1 MKKHILAIIMTIL
14 CLSLMLTLVA
24 CGGDNNTD
32 DTNTNDTSDVPEDC
46 VEHTWGDWTTTT
58 YATCELDGIQKRVCT
73 VCEEEET
80 ERIPAGHKWSEWE
93 VTKAVD
99 CLNDGIE
106 ARKCSQC
113 DKEETKTI
121 ESVGEHTWG
130 EPVIEEATCGE
141 DGSEY
146 KKCTECGKEETTVL
160 PKAEHQW
167 TEWGIG
173 WDDEPFIVPAT
184 CTEEGLE
191 GRVCNG
197 PCGEE
202 QTRPIPKKAHALGEW
217 QVPEGVTCATGGT
230 ITRACTTCDT
240 YTEEKTVVAGDHVNV
255 VYEGR
260 VEPTKETDGSTGI
273 KKCKACGDILEG
285 AKIIKIVNV
294 AIGSTVT
301 TTPSGFWAASD
312 GNAQKIADGNR
323 ETGMYADPT
332 RLNTVETITLETASE
347 VFEVV
352 LVVNSKGNIAQ
363 GPSVTEITNKDYTI
377 YFTVLDENG
386 EGLFRSQDYS
396 TLDQTEIVVPVTLP
410 EGKTAKSVVV
420 TRVVKDY
427 GITEA
432 FLWEVEIFAYQ
443 TLSACEANGH
453 NWSETRVEPT
463 CSKDALVDGSITR
476 NCSVCGATETETLV
490 ATHAWTEWDVTN
502 FSCTEGGTM
511 VRSCTACGKE
521 ESQTTE
527 GGEHG
532 ELELVGA
539 KEPTLEADGYTGDKV
554 CKVCGQTTETGTV
567 IPKLINIA
575 IGSTVTTNT
584 THWHVTGQH
593 NGNGLAAL
601 VDGNDTNGTASDPSN
616 PTNYLTIE
624 LAEASTDIIQLVFVV
639 NIAGSG
645 YCPGSYASYSDTN
658 NAYELSFVL
667 YDEEGNAIYTSEKYQ
682 TADQKEI
689 VVDVDLDGASVKKI
703 EIKRFKQAYAS
714 DLVLWEAKVIT
725 TGKSE

>member
-24 CGGDNNTD
+24 CGGDNN
-32 DTNTNDTSDVPEDC
+32 DTNTNDTGDVPEDC

-80 ERIPAGHKWSEWE
+80 QRIPAGHKWSEWE
-93 VTKAVD
+93 VTKEVD

-173 WDDEPFIVPAT
+173 WDDEPFVVPAT
-184 CTEEGLE
+184 CTEQGYE
-191 GRVCNG
+191 GRVCTG

-202 QTRPIPKKAHALGEW
+202 QTRPLAIVPHKMGEW
-217 QVPEGVTCATGGT
+217 QVPEGVTCTTGGT

-240 YTEEKTVVAGDHVNV
+240 YTEEKTVAAGDHVNV

-273 KKCKACGDILEG
+273 KKCLACGDILEG

-294 AIGSTVT
+294 AVGSTVK
-301 TTPSGFWAASD
+301 TTPSPWWAAID
-312 GNAQKIADGNR
+312 ANAQKIVDGDR
-323 ETGMYADPT
+323 ETGMYGDPKIGT
-332 RLNTVETITLETASE
+332 MHEYITLASGSD
-347 VFEVV
+347 VFEIV
-352 LVVNSKGNIAQ
+352 LVVNSKGQIAQ
-363 GPSVTEITNKDYTI
+363 GPKVDNVTNNNYKISFI
-377 YFTVLDENG
+377 ILDENG
-386 EGLFRSQDYS
+386 EGVFRSQEYS
-396 TLDQTEIVVPVTLP
+396 TLDQTEIVVPVILP
-410 EGKTAKSVVV
+410 EGKTAKEIKV
-420 TRVVKDY
+420 THTSDY
-427 GITEA
+427 NTNNY
-432 FLWEVEIFAYQ
+432 LWEVEIFAYQ

-453 NWSETRVEPT
+453 SWSEWTGTEPS
-463 CSKDALVDGSITR
+463 CSQDSLTDGVKTR
-476 NCSVCGATETETLV
+476 NCSVCGGTETQVTKAE
-490 ATHAWTEWDVTN
+490 HAWTEWDVTN

-511 VRSCTACGKE
+511 VRSCTSCGKE

-532 ELELVGA
+532 DVEIQGA
-539 KEPTLEADGYTGDKV
+539 KAPTLEEDGYTGDKV
-554 CKVCGQTTETGTV
+554 CIICGQTTEEGTV
-567 IPKLINIA
+567 IAKIVNQAASATPGTTGGWA
-575 IGSTVTTNT
+575 IDGSTGSKDTRPHLNDGDMNTGMTTYTAQGSTVHSLTWANAVSVDTIKVYFNGDGTGKTVGEFSGQLANTNADTTITVTVYGADGT
-584 THWHVTGQH
+584 TVVKTETISTLDKTEYTIDLGEVKQI
-593 NGNGLAAL
+593 
-601 VDGNDTNGTASDPSN
+601 TK
-616 PTNYLTIE
+616 IE
-624 LAEASTDIIQLVFVV
+624 LSCYVGWNSAKVV
-639 NIAGSG
+639 NIWE
-645 YCPGSYASYSDTN
+645 C
-658 NAYELSFVL
+658 
-667 YDEEGNAIYTSEKYQ
+667 
-682 TADQKEI
+682 
-689 VVDVDLDGASVKKI
+689 
-703 EIKRFKQAYAS
+703 QAYVKYVA
-714 DLVLWEAKVIT
+714 E
-725 TGKSE
+725 

>member
-32 DTNTNDTSDVPEDC
+32 DTNTNDTGDVPEDC
-46 VEHTWGDWTTTT
+46 VEHTWGDWKTTI
-58 YATCELDGIQKRVCT
+58 YATCELEGVQKRVCT
-73 VCEEEET
+73 VCEKEET

-93 VTKAVD
+93 VTKEVD

-173 WDDEPFIVPAT
+173 WDDEPFVVPAT
-184 CTEEGLE
+184 CTEQGYE
-191 GRVCNG
+191 GRVCTG

-202 QTRPIPKKAHALGEW
+202 QTRPLAIVPHKMGEW

-240 YTEEKTVVAGDHVNV
+240 YSEERKVAAGDHVNV

-273 KKCKACGDILEG
+273 KKCLACGDILEG
-285 AKIIKIVNV
+285 AKIIKIENI
-294 AIGSTVT
+294 AKGSTIT
-301 TTPSGFWAASD
+301 TDPTYWALESYYLASL
-312 GNAQKIADGNR
+312 IDGNR
-323 ETGMYADPT
+323 ETGLCTSPKVT
-332 RLNTVETITLETASE
+332 STKNTLTFAKAGNIY
-347 VFEVV
+347 EVV
-352 LVVNSKGNIAQ
+352 LVVNGKGSTSDGKGYAD
-363 GPSVTEITNKDYTI
+363 VTNNDYDI
-377 YFTVLDENG
+377 SIILFNEAG
-386 EGLFRSQDYS
+386 EAIFRSETYK
-396 TLDQTEIVVPVTLP
+396 TLDNVEIVVNVALP
-410 EGKTAKSVVV
+410 EGETAKSMMI
-420 TRVVKDY
+420 TRSKQAY
-427 GITEA
+427 IHENY
-432 FLWEVEIFAYQ
+432 LWEVEVFAEFEY
-443 TLSACEANGH
+443 TDCELNGH
-453 NWSETRVEPT
+453 DWDETRVEPT

-476 NCSVCGATETETLV
+476 NCSVCGATETETIV
-490 ATHAWTEWDVTN
+490 ATHSWTEWDVTD

-554 CKVCGQTTETGTV
+554 CKVCGQTTETGTA
-567 IPKLINIA
+567 IPKLVNVA
-575 IGSTVTTNT
+575 LGGTVTTDSGFWASTASNI
-584 THWHVTGQH
+584 QKII
-593 NGNGLAAL
+593 
-601 VDGNDTNGTASDPSN
+601 DGNRETGVCSNSGARSITDTITF
-616 PTNYLTIE
+616 
-624 LAEASTDIIQLVFVV
+624 AESSIVNQVILVV
-639 NIAGSG
+639 NGKGSTTE
-645 YCPGSYASYSDTN
+645 GSNYTEVTNKSYTI
-658 NAYELSFVL
+658 SFVL
-667 YDEEGNAIYTSEKYQ
+667 YDENGNAVFTSQKYETLDQVEIIVDIELEEGVTVKSMSITREKMAY
-682 TADQKEI
+682 DNSLYLWEVI
-689 VVDVDLDGASVKKI
+689 VVAP
-703 EIKRFKQAYAS
+703 
-714 DLVLWEAKVIT
+714 
-725 TGKSE
+725 GKSE

>member
-32 DTNTNDTSDVPEDC
+32 DTNTNDTGDVPEDC

-80 ERIPAGHKWSEWE
+80 ERILAGHKWSEWE
-93 VTKAVD
+93 VTKEVD

-173 WDDEPFIVPAT
+173 WDDEPFVVPAT
-184 CTEEGLE
+184 CTEQGYE
-191 GRVCNG
+191 GRVCTG

-202 QTRPIPKKAHALGEW
+202 QTRPLAIVPHKMGEW

-240 YTEEKTVVAGDHVNV
+240 YSEERKVAAGDHVNV

-273 KKCKACGDILEG
+273 KKCLACGDILEG

-294 AIGSTVT
+294 AVGSTVK
-301 TTPSGFWAASD
+301 TTPSAFWAAID
-312 GNAQKIADGNR
+312 ANAQKIVDGDR
-323 ETGMYADPT
+323 ETGMYGDPKIGT
-332 RLNTVETITLETASE
+332 MHEYITLASGSD
-347 VFEVV
+347 VFEIV
-352 LVVNSKGNIAQ
+352 LVVNSKGQIAQ
-363 GPSVTEITNKDYTI
+363 GPKVDDVTNNNYKISFI
-377 YFTVLDENG
+377 ILDENG
-386 EGLFRSQDYS
+386 EGVFRSQEYS
-396 TLDQTEIVVPVTLP
+396 TLDQTEIVVPVILP
-410 EGKTAKSVVV
+410 EGKTAKEIKV
-420 TRVVKDY
+420 THTSDY
-427 GITEA
+427 NTNNY
-432 FLWEVEIFAYQ
+432 LWEVEIFAYQ

-453 NWSETRVEPT
+453 SWSEWTGTEPS
-463 CSKDALVDGSITR
+463 CSQDSLTDGVKTR
-476 NCSVCGATETETLV
+476 NCSVCGGTETQVTKAE
-490 ATHAWTEWDVTN
+490 HAWTEWDVTN

-511 VRSCTACGKE
+511 VRSCTSCGKE

-532 ELELVGA
+532 ELEIQGA
-539 KEPTLEADGYTGDKV
+539 KAPTLEEDGYTGDKV
-554 CKVCGQTTETGTV
+554 CIICGQTTEEGTV
-567 IPKLINIA
+567 IAKIVNQAASATPGTTGGWA
-575 IGSTVTTNT
+575 IDGSTGSKDTRPHLNDGDMKTGMTTYTAQRDT
-584 THWHVTGQH
+584 THSLTWENAVSIDTIKLFFNGDGTGKTVGEMSGNLANTNADTTITVNVYGADGTTVVKTETIRTKDLTEYTVDLGSVTSVSKID
-593 NGNGLAAL
+593 L
-601 VDGNDTNGTASDPSN
+601 VCYVGWDGAK
-616 PTNYLTIE
+616 
-624 LAEASTDIIQLVFVV
+624 VV
-639 NIAGSG
+639 NIWE
-645 YCPGSYASYSDTN
+645 C
-658 NAYELSFVL
+658 
-667 YDEEGNAIYTSEKYQ
+667 
-682 TADQKEI
+682 
-689 VVDVDLDGASVKKI
+689 
-703 EIKRFKQAYAS
+703 QAYVKYVA
-714 DLVLWEAKVIT
+714 E
-725 TGKSE
+725 

>member
-24 CGGDNNTD
+24 CGGDNN
-32 DTNTNDTSDVPEDC
+32 DTNTNDTGDVPEDC

-80 ERIPAGHKWSEWE
+80 QRIPAGHKWSEWE
-93 VTKAVD
+93 VTKEVD

-173 WDDEPFIVPAT
+173 WDDEPFVVPAT
-184 CTEEGLE
+184 CTEQGYE
-191 GRVCNG
+191 GRVCTG

-202 QTRPIPKKAHALGEW
+202 QTRPLAIVPHKMGEW
-217 QVPEGVTCATGGT
+217 QVPEGVTCTTGGT

-240 YTEEKTVVAGDHVNV
+240 YTEEKTVAAGDHVNV

-273 KKCKACGDILEG
+273 KKCLACGDILEG

-294 AIGSTVT
+294 AVGSTVK
-301 TTPSGFWAASD
+301 TTPSPWWAAID
-312 GNAQKIADGNR
+312 ANAQKIVDGDR
-323 ETGMYADPT
+323 ETGMYGDPKIGT
-332 RLNTVETITLETASE
+332 MHEYITLASGSD
-347 VFEVV
+347 VFEIV
-352 LVVNSKGNIAQ
+352 LVVNSKGQIAQ
-363 GPSVTEITNKDYTI
+363 GPKVDNVTNNNYKISFI
-377 YFTVLDENG
+377 ILDENG
-386 EGLFRSQDYS
+386 EGVFRSQEYS
-396 TLDQTEIVVPVTLP
+396 TLDQTEIVVPVILP
-410 EGKTAKSVVV
+410 EGKTAKEIKV
-420 TRVVKDY
+420 THTSDY
-427 GITEA
+427 NTNNY
-432 FLWEVEIFAYQ
+432 LWEVEIFAYQ

-453 NWSETRVEPT
+453 SWSEWTGTEPS
-463 CSKDALVDGSITR
+463 CSQDSLTDGVKTR
-476 NCSVCGATETETLV
+476 NCSVCGGTETQVTKAE
-490 ATHAWTEWDVTN
+490 HAWTEWDVTN

-511 VRSCTACGKE
+511 VRSCTSCGKE

-584 THWHVTGQH
+584 THWHVTGQK

-703 EIKRFKQAYAS
+703 EIKRFKQAYTS